1 MTANSDWISFSN
13 YCRSGVYVI
22 YAARQGRRIP
32 FYVGESAKII
42 ARLGDYARASF
53 EAPTDFKVGRTARLL
68 EERNYDILVGI
79 EWTLDRR
86 TRERELIER
95 HSDRPLLNRVQGY
108 DYKTM
113 SKDEYMAVLEKFVC
127 ENFSAT

>member
-1 MTANSDWISFSN
+1 MIANVDWINLSN

-22 YAARQGRRIP
+22 HAVREGHRIP
-32 FYVGESAKII
+32 FYVGESEKII

-53 EAPTDFKVGRTARLL
+53 RAPTDFKVGRTARLL
-68 EERNYDILVGI
+68 GKRNYDILVEI
-79 EWTLDRR
+79 EWTLDRK
-86 TRERELIER
+86 TRELELIER
-95 HSDRPLLNRVQGY
+95 HSDQPLLNRVQGY